1 MNFFSAR
8 HLMLPAAQRA
18 AGRLDLAFS
27 AAGGGTRIKTFYQ
40 QGCLK
45 ARLPRPAEAETCEAV
60 TLNISG
66 GVAGGDA
73 LETAISLD
81 DGARVCVSS
90 QAAERIYLALD
101 ADPATIAT
109 RINLGAGARLDYLP
123 QETILFDGFA
133 LRRTLEIDLAAD
145 ASFLGVESLVFGR
158 QAMGER
164 VTTGFLRDCITLRR
178 DGVLVLRDMT
188 RLDGDIEA
196 VLARK
201 AVAGGRIAMA
211 ALIYA
216 APDAPA
222 CLDDVRS
229 MLAAQKCPAGAS
241 VLDGVLRARIVAP
254 SASALRTCL
263 IAALKIC
270 RNGRPLPRTWQ
281 T

>member
-1 MNFFSAR
+1 
-8 HLMLPAAQRA
+8 
-18 AGRLDLAFS
+18 LDLAFG
-27 AAGGGTRIKTFYQ
+27 ADGGSTRIKKFYQ

-81 DGARVCVSS
+81 PGANVCISS
-90 QAAERIYLALD
+90 QAAERIYQALD
-101 ADPATIAT
+101 EQPATIVT
-109 RINLGAGARLDYLP
+109 RINLGAGARLNYLP

-133 LRRTLEIDLAAD
+133 LRRSLDIDIAAD
-145 ASFLGVESLVFGR
+145 AGFLGVESLVFGR
-158 QAMGER
+158 QAMGEI
-164 VTTGFLRDCITLRR
+164 VTAGFLRDSITLRR

-188 RLDGDIEA
+188 RLDGDIA
-196 VLARK
+196 AILARE
-201 AVAGGRIAMA
+201 AVAGGRMAMA

-216 APDAPA
+216 APDAAA
-222 CLDDVRS
+222 CLDELRS
-229 MLAAQKCPAGAS
+229 MLAAQNCVAGAT
-241 VLDGVLRARIVAP
+241 VLDGVLRVRILAP
-254 SASALRTCL
+254 TASSLRTCL

-270 RNGRPLPRTWQ
+270 RGGRPLPRTWQ

>member
-1 MNFFSAR
+1 
-8 HLMLPAAQRA
+8 MLPAAQRA
-18 AGRLDLAFS
+18 TGRLDLAFGRV
-27 AAGGGTRIKTFYQ
+27 AGGTRIKNFYQ

-45 ARLPRPAEAETCEAV
+45 ARLPRSAEAETCEAV

-73 LETAISLD
+73 LGTAINLD

-101 ADPATIAT
+101 DTPSTIAT

-133 LRRTLEIDLAAD
+133 LRRTLDIDIAAD

-164 VTTGFLRDCITLRR
+164 VTTGFLRDGITLRR
-178 DGVLVLRDMT
+178 DGVLLLRDMT

-196 VLARK
+196 VLGRK
-201 AVAGGRIAMA
+201 AVADGRMA
-211 ALIYA
+211 TALLIYA
-216 APDAPA
+216 APDAPER
-222 CLDDVRS
+222 LDDVRAV
-229 MLAAQKCPAGAS
+229 LAAQNCPAGAT

-254 SASALRTCL
+254 SASALRTCV

-270 RNGRPLPRTWQ
+270 RSGRPLPRTWQ
-281 T
+281 S

>member
-1 MNFFSAR
+1 MYGRRMNFMAAR

-18 AGRLDLAFS
+18 TGRLDLAFGRV
-27 AAGGGTRIKTFYQ
+27 GGGTRIKTFYQ

-45 ARLPRPAEAETCEAV
+45 ARLPRSAEAETCEAV

-81 DGARVCVSS
+81 DGARVGVSS

-101 ADPATIAT
+101 DTPATIAT

-133 LRRTLEIDLAAD
+133 LRRTLDIDIAAD

-164 VTTGFLRDCITLRR
+164 VTTGFLRDGITLRR
-178 DGVLVLRDMT
+178 DGVLLLRDMT

-196 VLARK
+196 VLGRK
-201 AVAGGRIAMA
+201 AVADGRMA
-211 ALIYA
+211 TALLIYA
-216 APDAPA
+216 APDAPER
-222 CLDDVRS
+222 LDDVRT
-229 MLAAQKCPAGAS
+229 MLAGAT
-241 VLDGVLRARIVAP
+241 VLDGLLRARIVAP
-254 SASALRTCL
+254 SASALRTCV

-270 RNGRPLPRTWQ
+270 RSGRPLPRTWQ